1 MKHLFA
7 IITTILLLTAC
18 QKDEEAAPYNPV
30 KDVKHTVL
38 VYMPSENNLSPYA
51 QSDINEMIKG
61 RQLVGDDCDLLI
73 FVDRASK
80 TEMPFIARINNSY
93 EQPVDTLYKYPADF
107 YSSEPAKFQEVLQR
121 MISFSPKSQDYGL
134 VLWGHAN
141 GWILENDGTNVIR
154 RAYGVDNGNNEAT
167 SQVKEPARWLN
178 IPDMATSFKQVG
190 KHWRFLF
197 FDCCNMQNAE
207 VAYEL
212 RGTTDYIIASPAEI
226 TGVGAPYDKLVAD
239 FFIEDTEQMT
249 IRTCADYYAQR
260 TNSSGTVTPTGDCQ
274 LPICVVKTSQMQ
286 ALADA
291 TRQILPEITA
301 WLQTSNPTQ
310 GIIYYYNYDSAHKPE
325 REKIM
330 YDMNDMIRAALAAAP
345 EKFDAWK
352 KAFTNAVIYAEMSKK
367 WHANSVNFSDFTVT
381 AEKYGG
387 ISMFFPLAKNA
398 NASHD
403 YNNDIKK
410 LAWYQAV
417 WGLQN

>member
-7 IITTILLLTAC
+7 IITTILLFTAC

-38 VYMPSENNLSPYA
+38 VYMPSENNLSSYV

-93 EQPVDTLYKYPADF
+93 EQPVDTLYKYPSDF

-212 RGTTDYIIASPAEI
+212 RSTTDYIIASPAEI
-226 TGVGAPYDKLVAD
+226 TGEGAPYDKLAAD
-239 FFIEDTEQMT
+239 FFIEDTEQMA
-249 IRTCADYYAQR
+249 IKTCADYYAQLDYV
-260 TNSSGTVTPTGDCQ
+260 GGH
-274 LPICVVKTSQMQ
+274 LPISVVKTSQMQ

-291 TRQILPEITA
+291 TKNILPEIQA

-310 GIIYYYNYDSAHKPE
+310 GIIYYYNYDSAYKPE

-330 YDMNDMIRAALAAAP
+330 YDMNDMIRAALADAP

-352 KAFTNAVIYAEMSKK
+352 KALTNAVIYAEMSTR
-367 WHANSVNFSDFTVT
+367 WHANSVNFNDFTVT
-381 AEKYGG
+381 EEKYGG
-387 ISMFFPLAKNA
+387 ISMFFPLAKYA

-417 WGLQN
+417 GWNAQQ

>member
-18 QKDEEAAPYNPV
+18 QKDEEVAPYNPV
-30 KDVKHTVL
+30 KNVKHTVL

-178 IPDMATSFKQVG
+178 IPDLAKCFQQVG

-249 IRTCADYYAQR
+249 IRTCEDYNAQFDY
-260 TNSSGTVTPTGDCQ
+260 TGGH
-274 LPICVVKTSQMQ
+274 LPISVVATSKMQ

-291 TRQILPEITA
+291 TRQVLPEIAA
-301 WLQTSNPTQ
+301 WLKTENPTKS
-310 GIIYYYNYDSAHKPE
+310 IIYYYNYDSDYNRNYFPE
-325 REKIM
+325 YGKVM
-330 YDMNDMIRAALAAAP
+330 YDMNDMIRASLANEP
-345 EKFDAWK
+345 EKYEKWATAFFEAVFYSETSSRWHSNTIQQPFD
-352 KAFTNAVIYAEMSKK
+352 FE
-367 WHANSVNFSDFTVT
+367 VT
-381 AEKYGG
+381 SEKFGG
-387 ISMFFPLAKNA
+387 MSMFFPLPKYEQSEHN
-398 NASHD
+398 
-403 YNNDIKK
+403 YNEEIKQMQ
-410 LAWYQAV
+410 WYQAV
-417 WGLQN
+417 GW

>member
-141 GWILENDGTNVIR
+141 GWILENDGQNVIR

-167 SQVKEPARWLN
+167 MQVKEPARWLN
-178 IPDMATSFKQVG
+178 IPDLAKCFQQVG

-239 FFIEDTEQMT
+239 FFIEDTEQMA
-249 IRTCADYYAQR
+249 IKTCADYHAQVDYV
-260 TNSSGTVTPTGDCQ
+260 GGH
-274 LPICVVKTSQMQ
+274 LPISVVKTSQMQ

-291 TRQILPEITA
+291 TREVIAEIAA

-325 REKIM
+325 REKMM

-345 EKFDAWK
+345 EKFDTWK
-352 KAFTNAVIYAEMSKK
+352 KALTNAVIYAEMSTR
-367 WHANSVNFSDFTVT
+367 WHANSVNFNDFTVT

-387 ISMFFPLAKNA
+387 ISMFFPLAKYA

-417 WGLQN
+417 WGSQQ

>member
-1 MKHLFA
+1 M
-7 IITTILLLTAC
+7 TAC

-38 VYMPSENNLSPYA
+38 VYMPSENNLSSYV

-93 EQPVDTLYKYPADF
+93 EQPVDTLYKYPSDF

-141 GWILENDGTNVIR
+141 GWILENDGQNVIR
-154 RAYGVDNGNNEAT
+154 RAYGVDNGNNEST
-167 SQVKEPARWLN
+167 QMVKEPARWLN

-207 VAYEL
+207 VVYEL

-239 FFIEDTEQMT
+239 FFIEDTEQMA
-249 IRTCADYYAQR
+249 IKTCADYHAQLDYI
-260 TNSSGTVTPTGDCQ
+260 GEH
-274 LPICVVKTSQMQ
+274 LPISVVKTSQMQ
-286 ALADA
+286 ALAEA
-291 TRQILPEITA
+291 TKNILPEIQA
-301 WLQTSNPTQ
+301 WLQTS
-310 GIIYYYNYDSAHKPE
+310 
-325 REKIM
+325 
-330 YDMNDMIRAALAAAP
+330 MNDMIRAALAAAP

-352 KAFTNAVIYAEMSKK
+352 KAFTNAVIYAEMSTR
-367 WHANSVNFSDFTVT
+367 WHANSVNFNDFTVT

-387 ISMFFPLAKNA
+387 ISMFFPLAKYA

-417 WGLQN
+417 WGSQQ

>member
-7 IITTILLLTAC
+7 IITTILLFTAC
-18 QKDEEAAPYNPV
+18 QKDEEVAPYNPV
-30 KDVKHTVL
+30 KNVKHTVL

-73 FVDRASK
+73 YVDRASK

-93 EQPVDTLYKYPADF
+93 EQSVDTLYKYPSDF

-141 GWILENDGTNVIR
+141 GWILENDGQNVIR

-167 SQVKEPARWLN
+167 MQVKEPARWLN
-178 IPDMATSFKQVG
+178 IPDMAKSFKKVG
-190 KHWRFLF
+190 KHWRFLL

-212 RGTTDYIIASPAEI
+212 RDAADYIIASPAEI
-226 TGVGAPYDKLVAD
+226 TGEGAPYKELVPD
-239 FFIEDTEQMT
+239 FFIEDTEQMA
-249 IRTCADYYAQR
+249 IKMCADYYAQVDYV
-260 TNSSGTVTPTGDCQ
+260 GGH
-274 LPICVVKTSQMQ
+274 LPISVVKTSQMQ

-291 TRQILPEITA
+291 TREVIAEIAA

-310 GIIYYYNYDSAHKPE
+310 GIIYYYNYDSAYKPE
-325 REKIM
+325 REKMM

-387 ISMFFPLAKNA
+387 ISMFFPLAKYA

>member
-1 MKHLFA
+1 MLF
-7 IITTILLLTAC
+7 TAC

-38 VYMPSENNLSPYA
+38 VYMPSENNLSSYV

-93 EQPVDTLYKYPADF
+93 EQPVDTLYKYPTDF

-212 RGTTDYIIASPAEI
+212 RSTTDYIIASPAEI
-226 TGVGAPYDKLVAD
+226 TGEGAPYDKLAAD
-239 FFIEDTEQMT
+239 FFIEDTEQMA
-249 IRTCADYYAQR
+249 IKTCADYYAQLDYV
-260 TNSSGTVTPTGDCQ
+260 GGH
-274 LPICVVKTSQMQ
+274 LPISVVKTSQMQ

-291 TRQILPEITA
+291 TKNILPEIQA

-310 GIIYYYNYDSAHKPE
+310 GIIYYYNYDSAYKPE

-330 YDMNDMIRAALAAAP
+330 YDMNDMIRAALADAP

-352 KAFTNAVIYAEMSKK
+352 KALTNAVIYAEMSTR
-367 WHANSVNFSDFTVT
+367 WHANSVNFNDFTVT
-381 AEKYGG
+381 EEKYGG
-387 ISMFFPLAKNA
+387 ISMFFPLAKYA

-417 WGLQN
+417 GWNAQQ

>member
-7 IITTILLLTAC
+7 IITTILLFTAC
-18 QKDEEAAPYNPV
+18 QKDEEVAPYNPV

-38 VYMPSENNLSPYA
+38 VYMPSENNLSSYV

-80 TEMPFIARINNSY
+80 TEMPFIARINNSN
-93 EQPVDTLYKYPADF
+93 EQPVDTLYKYPTDF

-167 SQVKEPARWLN
+167 MQVKEPARWLN
-178 IPDMATSFKQVG
+178 IPDMAKSFKKVG
-190 KHWRFLF
+190 KHWRFLL

-212 RGTTDYIIASPAEI
+212 RDAADYIIASPAEI
-226 TGVGAPYDKLVAD
+226 TGEGAPYKELVPD
-239 FFIEDTEQMT
+239 FFIEDTEQMA
-249 IRTCADYYAQR
+249 IKMCADYYAQVDYV
-260 TNSSGTVTPTGDCQ
+260 GGH
-274 LPICVVKTSQMQ
+274 LPISVVKTSQMQ

-291 TRQILPEITA
+291 TREVIAEIAA

-310 GIIYYYNYDSAHKPE
+310 GIIYYYNYDSAYKPE
-325 REKIM
+325 REKMM

-352 KAFTNAVIYAEMSKK
+352 KAFTNAVIYAEMSTR
-367 WHANSVNFSDFTVT
+367 WHANSVNFNDFTVA

-387 ISMFFPLAKNA
+387 ISMFFPLAKYA

-417 WGLQN
+417 WGSQQ

>member
-73 FVDRASK
+73 YVDRASK
-80 TEMPFIARINNSY
+80 TEMPFIARINNSN
-93 EQPVDTLYKYPADF
+93 EQPVDTLYKYPTDF

-141 GWILENDGTNVIR
+141 GWILENDGQNVIR
-154 RAYGVDNGNNEAT
+154 RAYGVDNGNNEST
-167 SQVKEPARWLN
+167 QMVKEPARWLN
-178 IPDMATSFKQVG
+178 IPDLAKCFQQVG

-239 FFIEDTEQMT
+239 FFIEDTEQMA
-249 IRTCADYYAQR
+249 IKTCADYHAQLDYI
-260 TNSSGTVTPTGDCQ
+260 GEH
-274 LPICVVKTSQMQ
+274 LPISVVKTSQMQ
-286 ALADA
+286 ALAEA
-291 TRQILPEITA
+291 TKNILPEIQA

-310 GIIYYYNYDSAHKPE
+310 GIIYYYNYDSDYKRNYFPE
-325 REKIM
+325 YGKVM
-330 YDMNDMIRAALAAAP
+330 YDMNDMIRASLANEP
-345 EKFDAWK
+345 EKYEKWATAFFEAVFYSETSSRWHSNTIQQPFD
-352 KAFTNAVIYAEMSKK
+352 FE
-367 WHANSVNFSDFTVT
+367 VT
-381 AEKYGG
+381 SEKFGG
-387 ISMFFPLAKNA
+387 MSMFFPLPKYEQSEHN
-398 NASHD
+398 
-403 YNNDIKK
+403 YNEEIKQMQ
-410 LAWYQAV
+410 WYQAV
-417 WGLQN
+417 GW

>member
-7 IITTILLLTAC
+7 IITTILLFTAC

-38 VYMPSENNLSPYA
+38 VYMPSENNLSSYV

-93 EQPVDTLYKYPADF
+93 EQSVDTLYKYPSDF

-212 RGTTDYIIASPAEI
+212 RSATDYIIASPAEI
-226 TGVGAPYDKLVAD
+226 TGEGAPYDKLVAD
-239 FFIEDTEQMT
+239 FFIEDTEQMA
-249 IRTCADYYAQR
+249 IKTCADYHAQLDYI
-260 TNSSGTVTPTGDCQ
+260 GEH
-274 LPICVVKTSQMQ
+274 LPISVVKTSQMQ
-286 ALADA
+286 ALAEA
-291 TRQILPEITA
+291 TKNILPEIQA

-310 GIIYYYNYDSAHKPE
+310 GIIYYYNYDSAYKPE
-325 REKIM
+325 REKMM
-330 YDMNDMIRAALAAAP
+330 YDMNDMIRAALADAP
-345 EKFDAWK
+345 KKFDTWK
-352 KAFTNAVIYAEMSKK
+352 KALTNAVIYAEMSTR
-367 WHANSVNFSDFTVT
+367 WHANSVNFNDFTVT

-387 ISMFFPLAKNA
+387 ISMFFPLAKYA

-417 WGLQN
+417 WGSQQ

>member
-38 VYMPSENNLSPYA
+38 VYMPSENNLSSYA

-93 EQPVDTLYKYPADF
+93 EQSVDTLYKYPSDF

-141 GWILENDGTNVIR
+141 GWILENDGQNVIR

-167 SQVKEPARWLN
+167 MQVKEPARWLN
-178 IPDMATSFKQVG
+178 IPDMAKSFKKVG
-190 KHWRFLF
+190 KHWRFLL

-212 RGTTDYIIASPAEI
+212 RDAADYIIASPAEI
-226 TGVGAPYDKLVAD
+226 TGEGAPYKELVPD
-239 FFIEDTEQMT
+239 FFIEDTEQMA
-249 IRTCADYYAQR
+249 IKMCADYYAQVDYV
-260 TNSSGTVTPTGDCQ
+260 GGH
-274 LPICVVKTSQMQ
+274 LPISVVKTSQMQ

-291 TRQILPEITA
+291 TREVIAEIAA

-310 GIIYYYNYDSAHKPE
+310 GIIYYYNYDSAYKPE
-325 REKIM
+325 REKMM
-330 YDMNDMIRAALAAAP
+330 YDMNDMIRAALASAP

-387 ISMFFPLAKNA
+387 ISMFFPLAKYA

-410 LAWYQAV
+410 LAWYQVV

>member
-7 IITTILLLTAC
+7 IITTILLFTAC

-38 VYMPSENNLSPYA
+38 VYMPSENNLSSYV

-80 TEMPFIARINNSY
+80 TEMPFIARINNSN
-93 EQPVDTLYKYPADF
+93 EQPVDTLYKYPTDF

-167 SQVKEPARWLN
+167 MQVKEPARWLN
-178 IPDMATSFKQVG
+178 IPDMAKSFKKVG
-190 KHWRFLF
+190 KHWRFLL

-212 RGTTDYIIASPAEI
+212 RDAADYIIASPAEI
-226 TGVGAPYDKLVAD
+226 TGEGAPYKELVPD
-239 FFIEDTEQMT
+239 FFIEDTEQMA
-249 IRTCADYYAQR
+249 IKMCADYYAQVDYV
-260 TNSSGTVTPTGDCQ
+260 GGH
-274 LPICVVKTSQMQ
+274 LPISVVKTSQMQ

-291 TRQILPEITA
+291 TREVIAEIAA

-310 GIIYYYNYDSAHKPE
+310 GIIYYYNYDSAYKPE
-325 REKIM
+325 REKMM

-387 ISMFFPLAKNA
+387 ISMFFPLAKYA

-417 WGLQN
+417 WGSQQ

>member
-7 IITTILLLTAC
+7 IITTILLFTAC
-18 QKDEEAAPYNPV
+18 QKDEEVAPYNPV
-30 KDVKHTVL
+30 KNVKHTVL

-73 FVDRASK
+73 YVDRASK

-93 EQPVDTLYKYPADF
+93 EQSVDTLYKYPSDF

-141 GWILENDGTNVIR
+141 GWILENDGQNVIR

-167 SQVKEPARWLN
+167 MQVKEPARWLN
-178 IPDMATSFKQVG
+178 IPDMAKSFKKVG
-190 KHWRFLF
+190 KHWRFLL

-212 RGTTDYIIASPAEI
+212 RDAADYIIASPAEI
-226 TGVGAPYDKLVAD
+226 TGEGAPYKELVPD
-239 FFIEDTEQMT
+239 FFIEDTEQMA
-249 IRTCADYYAQR
+249 IKMCADYYAQVDYV
-260 TNSSGTVTPTGDCQ
+260 GGH
-274 LPICVVKTSQMQ
+274 LPISVVKTSQMQ

-291 TRQILPEITA
+291 TREVIAEIAA

-310 GIIYYYNYDSAHKPE
+310 GIIYYYNYDSAYKPE
-325 REKIM
+325 REKMM

-387 ISMFFPLAKNA
+387 ISMFFPLAKYA

-410 LAWYQAV
+410 LAWYQVV

>member
-7 IITTILLLTAC
+7 IITTILLFTAC

-38 VYMPSENNLSPYA
+38 VYMPSENNLSSYV

-73 FVDRASK
+73 YVDRASK

-93 EQPVDTLYKYPADF
+93 EQPVDTLYKYPTDF

-121 MISFSPKSQDYGL
+121 MISFS
-134 VLWGHAN
+134 
-141 GWILENDGTNVIR
+141 
-154 RAYGVDNGNNEAT
+154 AYGVDNGNNEAT

-212 RGTTDYIIASPAEI
+212 RSATDYIIASPAEI
-226 TGVGAPYDKLVAD
+226 TGEGAPYDKLVAD
-239 FFIEDTEQMT
+239 FFIEDTEQMA
-249 IRTCADYYAQR
+249 IKTCADYHAQLDYI
-260 TNSSGTVTPTGDCQ
+260 GEH
-274 LPICVVKTSQMQ
+274 LPISVVKTSQMQ
-286 ALADA
+286 ALAEA
-291 TRQILPEITA
+291 TKNILPEIQA

-325 REKIM
+325 REKMM

-345 EKFDAWK
+345 EKFDTWK
-352 KAFTNAVIYAEMSKK
+352 KALTNAVIYAEMSTR

-387 ISMFFPLAKNA
+387 ISMFFPLAKYA

-417 WGLQN
+417 WGSQQ

>member
-1 MKHLFA
+1 M
-7 IITTILLLTAC
+7 TAC

-141 GWILENDGTNVIR
+141 GWILENDGQNVIR

-167 SQVKEPARWLN
+167 MQVKEPARWLN
-178 IPDMATSFKQVG
+178 IPDLAKCFQQVG

-239 FFIEDTEQMT
+239 FFIEDTEQMA
-249 IRTCADYYAQR
+249 IKTCADYHAQVDYV
-260 TNSSGTVTPTGDCQ
+260 GGH
-274 LPICVVKTSQMQ
+274 LPISVVKTSQMQ

-291 TRQILPEITA
+291 TREVIAEIAA

-325 REKIM
+325 REKMM

-345 EKFDAWK
+345 EKFDTWK
-352 KAFTNAVIYAEMSKK
+352 KALTNAVIYAEMSTR
-367 WHANSVNFSDFTVT
+367 WHANSVNFNDFTVT

-387 ISMFFPLAKNA
+387 ISMFFPLAKYA

-417 WGLQN
+417 WGSQQ

>member
-7 IITTILLLTAC
+7 IITTILLFTAC

-30 KDVKHTVL
+30 KNVKHTVL

-73 FVDRASK
+73 YVDRASK

-93 EQPVDTLYKYPADF
+93 EQSVDTLYKYPSDF

-141 GWILENDGTNVIR
+141 GWILENDGQNVIR

-167 SQVKEPARWLN
+167 MQVKEPARWLN
-178 IPDMATSFKQVG
+178 IPDMAKSFKKVG
-190 KHWRFLF
+190 KHWRFLL

-212 RGTTDYIIASPAEI
+212 RDAADYIIASPAEI
-226 TGVGAPYDKLVAD
+226 TGEGAPYKELVPD
-239 FFIEDTEQMT
+239 FFIEDTEQMA
-249 IRTCADYYAQR
+249 IKMCADYYAQVDYV
-260 TNSSGTVTPTGDCQ
+260 GGH
-274 LPICVVKTSQMQ
+274 LPISVVKTSQMQ

-291 TRQILPEITA
+291 TREVIAEIAA

-310 GIIYYYNYDSAHKPE
+310 GIIYYYNYDSAYKPE
-325 REKIM
+325 REKMM
-330 YDMNDMIRAALAAAP
+330 YDMNDMIRAALADAP

-352 KAFTNAVIYAEMSKK
+352 KALTNAVIYAEMSKK

-387 ISMFFPLAKNA
+387 ISMFFPLAKYA

-417 WGLQN
+417 GWNTLND

>member
-38 VYMPSENNLSPYA
+38 VYMPSENNLSSYV

-93 EQPVDTLYKYPADF
+93 EQPVDTLYKYPTDF

-212 RGTTDYIIASPAEI
+212 RSATDYIIASPAEI
-226 TGVGAPYDKLVAD
+226 TGEGAPYKELVPD
-239 FFIEDTEQMT
+239 FFIEDTEQMA
-249 IRTCADYYAQR
+249 IKMCADYYAQVDYV
-260 TNSSGTVTPTGDCQ
+260 GGH
-274 LPICVVKTSQMQ
+274 LPISVVKTSQMQ

-291 TRQILPEITA
+291 TREVIAEIA
-301 WLQTSNPTQ
+301 VWLQTSNPTQ
-310 GIIYYYNYDSAHKPE
+310 GIIYYYNYDSAYKPE
-325 REKIM
+325 REKMM
-330 YDMNDMIRAALAAAP
+330 YDMNDMIRAALADAP

-352 KAFTNAVIYAEMSKK
+352 KALTNAVIYAEMSKK
-367 WHANSVNFSDFTVT
+367 WHANSVNFNDFTVT
-381 AEKYGG
+381 EEKYGG
-387 ISMFFPLAKNA
+387 ISMFFPLAKYA